1 LQALEQKRLLKID
14 GRPTDALPFE
24 VDTYLDTVG
33 NVSVAS
39 HLSNLPVMAT
49 DASTSNFIVLPTG
62 VISKTGA
69 CAQIADGNVADI
81 KARRIVNLIE
91 ASLEDKRH
99 GDLWHTFYF
108 IQGRLDNA
116 NRAVTA
122 NTPV

>member
-1 LQALEQKRLLKID
+1 MSKTAVESSGD
-14 GRPTDALPFE
+14 
-24 VDTYLDTVG
+24 V

-69 CAQIADGNVADI
+69 CAQIADGNMVDI
-81 KARRIVNLIE
+81 RTRRIVNLTE
-91 ASLEDKRH
+91 ASLEETRPAN
-99 GDLWHTFYF
+99 LWNTFYF
-108 IQGRLDNA
+108 TQSRLDNA

>member
-1 LQALEQKRLLKID
+1 
-14 GRPTDALPFE
+14 
-24 VDTYLDTVG
+24 
-33 NVSVAS
+33 
-39 HLSNLPVMAT
+39 MAT

-69 CAQIADGNVADI
+69 CAQIADGNMADI

-91 ASLEDKRH
+91 ASLEGKRH
-99 GDLWHTFYF
+99 GDLWRTFYF